1 MQQKVNKVKQYN
13 AEGRKRQYTDC
24 YSKGIMHY
32 TRQKLDS
39 IMKYTVPNKTRKQ
52 PQKEIRRK
60 TLISTIKILIREK
73 YTKKHHARC
82 KNLDNIT
89 YGKVQ

>member
-13 AEGRKRQYTDC
+13 VEGCKRQYTDC
-24 YSKGIMHY
+24 FSKGIMHY
-32 TRQKLDS
+32 TRQKLDPV
-39 IMKYTVPNKTRKQ
+39 MKYTVPNKTRKQ
-52 PQKEIRRK
+52 PQIRRK

-82 KNLDNIT
+82 KNLDNIA

>member
-39 IMKYTVPNKTRKQ
+39 VMKYTFLNKTRKQ
-52 PQKEIRRK
+52 PQIRRK

-73 YTKKHHARC
+73 YTKKHHAWC
-82 KNLDNIT
+82 QNLDNIA